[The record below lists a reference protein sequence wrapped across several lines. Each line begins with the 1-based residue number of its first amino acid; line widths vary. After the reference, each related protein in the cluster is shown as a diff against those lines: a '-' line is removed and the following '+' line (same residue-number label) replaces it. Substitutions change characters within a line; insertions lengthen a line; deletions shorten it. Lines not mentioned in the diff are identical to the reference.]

1 MTAVDDAPVGG
12 LLRKPP
18 ALSPTGTR
26 PAGRVTPPELT
37 APVRW
42 PGAPSD
48 HGGSQDRG
56 RKPLTRALAWSLAA
70 AIVVVI
76 GIGLAIEPAPDG
88 PEPIGPV
95 WLDVLAVVAFV
106 TPLFAIIALIAV
118 QWSGVWLALLTGAGL
133 FLLAVLCPV
142 SGHHVPGP
150 HIYAQLALFGGLA
163 GASSYVLWRRRPPDG
178 SAEYSRLVG

>member
-1 MTAVDDAPVGG
+1 
-12 LLRKPP
+12 
-18 ALSPTGTR
+18 
-26 PAGRVTPPELT
+26 
-37 APVRW
+37 
-42 PGAPSD
+42 
-48 HGGSQDRG
+48 
-56 RKPLTRALAWSLAA
+56 LAWSLAA
-70 AIVVVI
+70 AIIVVI

-118 QWSGVWLALLTGAGL
+118 QWSGVWLTLLTGAGL

-163 GASSYVLWRRRPPDG
+163 VASSYVLRRRRPPG
-178 SAEYSRLVG
+178 GPTEHSRLLV